1 MFFSSFSV
9 INFTRNITL
18 MNQLHA
24 IYDVSLIVLS
34 QDSEDTLDLRIG
46 NVDQDFDTQ
55 RNILTLH
62 NVANTVMKN
71 PAMIS
76 KNLLRES
83 SLARKYNRLD
93 ISTRSIVQAMS
104 LKTTRQI

>member
-9 INFTRNITL
+9 IKFHQKHHFDESI
-18 MNQLHA
+18 A
-24 IYDVSLIVLS
+24 CIYDVSLIVLS

-76 KNLLRES
+76 KNLYESLRWQENIIGWIF
-83 SLARKYNRLD
+83 LLG
-93 ISTRSIVQAMS
+93 
-104 LKTTRQI
+104 L

>member
-1 MFFSSFSV
+1 
-9 INFTRNITL
+9 

-76 KNLLRES
+76 K
-83 SLARKYNRLD
+83 
-93 ISTRSIVQAMS
+93 IFTRVFVGKKI
-104 LKTTRQI
+104 

>member
-1 MFFSSFSV
+1 MDKLYNIIGCSLVPSVSS
-9 INFTRNITL
+9 NFTRNITL

-55 RNILTLH
+55 RNILTLQCCQH
-62 NVANTVMKN
+62 CYE
-71 PAMIS
+71 
-76 KNLLRES
+76 ES
-83 SLARKYNRLD
+83 GHD
-93 ISTRSIVQAMS
+93 IEKSFTRVFVGKKI
-104 LKTTRQI
+104 

>member
-1 MFFSSFSV
+1 
-9 INFTRNITL
+9 

-62 NVANTVMKN
+62 NGCQHCYE
-71 PAMIS
+71 
-76 KNLLRES
+76 ES
-83 SLARKYNRLD
+83 GHD
-93 ISTRSIVQAMS
+93 IEKPFTRVFVGKKI
-104 LKTTRQI
+104 